1 MPTLTLNW
9 RVFEVNVNSSAKI
22 RPSPKHGQKPHYNV
36 NTNGVSD
43 FHSCL
48 SVKVATYSG
57 SLCSVCS
64 KNSLNHGLKTE
75 LSFLDFQRVF

>member
-1 MPTLTLNW
+1 MPTLTLNC

-64 KNSLNHGLKTE
+64 KNSLC
-75 LSFLDFQRVF
+75 LSVSLTALIT